1 MEAAAELDS
10 YVDKEKIKE
19 KRDKERQKERARVEK
34 DKENDEGNANNTLLM
49 PFSIPW
55 IPHFLIPKI
64 DMYYVSK
71 VSHTWSDLTETIKV
85 YDGYGA
91 LRKRFF
97 RTITVHKQCSRDE
110 LLLAAMRAFVVSQES
125 RNFYLLDVYANS
137 EGERDEE
144 IVDPTPVM
152 VTSAS

>member
-64 DMYYVSK
+64 DMSVLCTCQK
-71 VSHTWSDLTETIKV
+71 CHIHDLILQKPSRSTTVTEPCAK
-85 YDGYGA
+85 G
-91 LRKRFF
+91 
-97 RTITVHKQCSRDE
+97 SSE
-110 LLLAAMRAFVVSQES
+110 PSQ
-125 RNFYLLDVYANS
+125 Y
-137 EGERDEE
+137 
-144 IVDPTPVM
+144 
-152 VTSAS
+152 TSNAPGTSSF